1 MIKSVYCGGFI
12 FEIFSGACGA
22 DTRYN
27 SQQKI
32 TLAND
37 ETRFPPTVF
46 GIVLR
51 NFMGVHSANSNR
63 FNFLVRLSS
72 RL

>member
-1 MIKSVYCGGFI
+1 MIRYGGFI
-12 FEIFSGACGA
+12 FEIFSGASGA

-37 ETRFPPTVF
+37 ETRFSTAVF
-46 GIVLR
+46 GLVLG
-51 NFMGVHSANSNR
+51 NFMGVHTTNYNR
-63 FNFLVRLSS
+63 INFLVRVSS